1 MFEIVYWLDID
12 IDGEVVFGCSEIKL
26 CELCGFAVKNIEG
39 HPVKRPL
46 KRKTPM
52 HTTSANNPGLE
63 SPGYK
68 TTIGNYLV
76 HTESRIV
83 NCLNHKL
90 FKTIRGIRC
99 LNLIQTFS

>member
-1 MFEIVYWLDID
+1 MFEIVYLLETDN
-12 IDGEVVFGCSEIKL
+12 DGEAVFGCSEIKL

-52 HTTSANNPGLE
+52 HIISAN
-63 SPGYK
+63 YK
-68 TTIGNYLV
+68 NLNAHVYRKIIGNYLV

-83 NCLNHKL
+83 NCLSHKL
-90 FKTIRGIRC
+90 YKPIRGIRC